1 VRRSSKIS
9 YNLDYILILFYILF
23 VLTGWLNIYSAVLNT
38 EHSSILDISQKYGK
52 QLITIAASVILIF
65 VILMLDGKFYERF
78 SGLIYVGAI
87 LSLMGLFVFGK
98 KVAGAT
104 SWYGVGSFSIQP
116 SEFAKFA
123 TALAFAKLF
132 TNQNFNL
139 RSAKQI
145 ITVGLVIFLPAVLIT
160 LQPDPG
166 SALVYTA
173 FIFVMYREGL
183 NGHFLFIGLISA
195 VLFLLSIVI
204 PYTYLMAAIII
215 IGIVLF
221 IIRRRKKLKNS
232 MLLFYVMFSL
242 VVLTSVDFIYNSVF
256 EDRHRNRLEILLGL
270 KHDPTGVGYNQ
281 HQSMVAI
288 GSGGLDGK
296 GFLKG
301 TQTKGEFVP
310 EQSTDFI
317 FCTVGEEWGFIGSTA
332 FVILFTIFLIRII
345 VKAEKQKLRFSR
357 VYGYSVAMIFAFH
370 FFINIAMVLGIAP
383 VIGIPLPFYSYGGSS
398 LWGFTILLFIFI
410 RLDAENHSIL

>member
-9 YNLDYILILFYILF
+9 NNLDYILILFYILF

-38 EHSSILDISQKYGK
+38 DHSSILDISQKYGK
-52 QLITIAASVILIF
+52 QLITITASIVLVF

-78 SGLIYVGAI
+78 GGLIYVGAI
-87 LSLMGLFVFGK
+87 ISLLGLFIFGK

-104 SWYGVGSFSIQP
+104 SWYGIGSFSIQP

-139 RSAKQI
+139 KRTKHVVN
-145 ITVGLVIFLPAVLIT
+145 VGLIIFLPAVLIT
-160 LQPDPG
+160 FQPDPG
-166 SALVYTA
+166 SALVYA
-173 FIFVMYREGL
+173 SFILVMYREGL
-183 NGHFLFIGLISA
+183 NGHFISLGIISA

-204 PYTYLMAAIII
+204 PYTYLMAAIVL
-215 IGIVLF
+215 IGLIVF
-221 IIRRRKKLKNS
+221 IYSKRKKLKTS
-232 MLLFYVMFSL
+232 ILIFYTLFSL
-242 VVLTSVDFIYNSVF
+242 LVLTSVDFLYSNVL

-288 GSGGLDGK
+288 GSGGLHGK
-296 GFLKG
+296 GFLQG

-317 FCTVGEEWGFIGSTA
+317 FCTVGEEWGFLGSSA
-332 FVILFTIFLIRII
+332 FIILFAIFIIRII

-410 RLDAENHSIL
+410 RLDAENHSVL

>member
-65 VILMLDGKFYERF
+65 IILMLDGKFYERF

-123 TALAFAKLF
+123 TALAFAKIF